1 MDALTASHV
10 SRRAR
15 SPPSQTKCLGL
26 GSSVSSISL
35 PSRILLRTLTMS
47 LSGRMREPQALRAV
61 FTLKARQ
68 APSYASVH
76 GPLQARVRSHPTSAT
91 VRVRPECRK
100 RRQDT
105 CPAKRARRGPKR
117 KLIRA
122 WRAAPQARR
131 LPYQYRS
138 GARPDLHQS
147 RRWPH
152 AHLAAPSEDAC
163 MTTRSAMVRIP
174 QDQAKA
180 FRFFATLNSRA

>member
-1 MDALTASHV
+1 
-10 SRRAR
+10 
-15 SPPSQTKCLGL
+15 
-26 GSSVSSISL
+26 
-35 PSRILLRTLTMS
+35 
-47 LSGRMREPQALRAV
+47 MREPQVLRAV

-100 RRQDT
+100 RRQDS
-105 CPAKRARRGPKR
+105 CPAKRARRGPKQ

-138 GARPDLHQS
+138 GARPTSIKVAGGRTRISQRQAKTPAGQLGQRWFAYRRIKRRRSDSS
-147 RRWPH
+147 RR
-152 AHLAAPSEDAC
+152 
-163 MTTRSAMVRIP
+163 
-174 QDQAKA
+174 
-180 FRFFATLNSRA
+180 